1 MIAKSSI
8 TNLKAQMPGRD
19 NHSLQPDGHCKKTS
33 RKKPKTH
40 HGFTSLVKNGK
51 LTFESERLNGHAH
64 LPKRKG
70 ISNGDIPIK
79 RNYSTGELI
88 ENYFSELQ
96 KWEQY
101 FPSANPIILCKVF
114 DCWFNATFL
123 KTTKNMTRKW
133 KLK

>member
-19 NHSLQPDGHCKKTS
+19 NHSLQSDDHCKKAS
-33 RKKPKTH
+33 GNKPKIDQR
-40 HGFTSLVKNGK
+40 FTSIVNTGK
-51 LTFESERLNGHAH
+51 LTFESERLNGHAIP
-64 LPKRKG
+64 LKRKG
-70 ISNGDIPIK
+70 ISYDDISFK
-79 RNYSTGELI
+79 RNFSTGELI
-88 ENYFSELQ
+88 ENYLSEFQ

-114 DCWFNATFL
+114 DCWFNASFL